1 MGEYG
6 LVSEE
11 NGTPFVLDVYLGSSF
26 DILLAH
32 PRTTH
37 SLHIFDCFAGPLERE
52 ALQVAVGHSRANDF
66 SFSTWL
72 PKDPGMPQS
81 HRMTM
86 ALFYKSLLGS

>member
-1 MGEYG
+1 VGMDWCRGG
-6 LVSEE
+6 

-26 DILLAH
+26 DILLARR
-32 PRTTH
+32 RTTR
-37 SLHIFDCFAGPLERE
+37 SLYIFDCFASSLKRE
-52 ALQVAVGHSRANDF
+52 ALQVAVGHSRANDIN
-66 SFSTWL
+66 FSTWF